1 MVISYKL
8 YCAALLVISNQKVK
22 LMEPLNVFRRN
33 CNCKHSFNKLRRRK
47 NYAQSISLWVAFG
60 KGRVRVPKRINFL
73 KLSKC
78 GHCQSENLYC
88 RVWTFF
94 WTFSEKKCNI
104 IFWKQSGGGMSKAI
118 WNFSENLSVLVPWPV
133 SLYSLVTI
141 GYLETRGLQQQIL
154 SQPEYLI
161 FDWFLNT
168 EDHLY

>member
-1 MVISYKL
+1 MSFAETATASTLSINWGGAKIMHNQSRYEL
-8 YCAALLVISNQKVK
+8 HLVRDGSGYQKG
-22 LMEPLNVFRRN
+22 L
-33 CNCKHSFNKLRRRK
+33 
-47 NYAQSISLWVAFG
+47 I
-60 KGRVRVPKRINFL
+60 KRINFW
-73 KLSKC
+73 KSSKC

-104 IFWKQSGGGMSKAI
+104 IFWKQSGGSKAI

>member
-1 MVISYKL
+1 MSFAETATASTLSINWGGAKIMHNQSRYEL
-8 YCAALLVISNQKVK
+8 HLVRDGSGYQKG
-22 LMEPLNVFRRN
+22 L
-33 CNCKHSFNKLRRRK
+33 
-47 NYAQSISLWVAFG
+47 I
-60 KGRVRVPKRINFL
+60 KRINFW
-73 KLSKC
+73 KSSKC

-94 WTFSEKKCNI
+94 LDV
-104 IFWKQSGGGMSKAI
+104 FWKEMQYNFLNTERGGMSKAI
-118 WNFSENLSVLVPWPV
+118 WNPSENLSVLVPWPV